1 MLKSRLITAAFL
13 IAGLFIALFYTST
26 LVWSFIALA
35 VMVIGAYEWSRMT
48 QLSAAQTVL
57 HVAASL
63 TIGLLLVYFFNTT
76 YAFSHE
82 LTILFVT
89 GFASFIW
96 LVIVP
101 LVLINNTN
109 ISANKLIASL
119 IGIAL
124 LSAALI
130 AFIGLYQISPF
141 LLLGVF
147 ATVSIADSAA
157 YFSGK
162 QFGKHKLAPSISPGK
177 TWEGVIGGMVAVSLL
192 GLYLNTHL
200 NYGIWLIVGLM
211 FLAILSVMGDL
222 FESKLKRQANL
233 KDSGHILPGHGGIL
247 DRIDGII
254 PTTTLT
260 LFYLYLPLYFSN
272 GLHV

>member
-211 FLAILSVMGDL
+211 FLAILSVIGDL

>member
-1 MLKSRLITAAFL
+1 MLKSRLITAALL

-26 LVWSFIALA
+26 MVWSLIALA
-35 VMVIGAYEWSRMT
+35 VMVIGAYEWSSMT
-48 QLSAAQTVL
+48 QLTAAQTVFYIATFL
-57 HVAASL
+57 SL
-63 TIGLLLVYFFNTT
+63 GLLIVYFFNTT

-82 LTILFVT
+82 MFILFVI
-89 GFASFIW
+89 GFASLIW
-96 LVIVP
+96 LFVVP
-101 LVLINNTN
+101 FVLINDTN
-109 ISANKLIASL
+109 IAANKLIASL
-119 IGIAL
+119 IGITM

-177 TWEGVIGGMVAVSLL
+177 TWEGVIGGLIAVSIL
-192 GLYLNTHL
+192 GFYLNTHL
-200 NYGIWLIVGLM
+200 NYGVWLVIGLM
-211 FLAILSVMGDL
+211 FLAVLSVMGDL

-233 KDSGHILPGHGGIL
+233 KDSGHILPGHGGVL
-247 DRIDGII
+247 DRIDGIV

-260 LFYLYLPLYFSN
+260 LCYLYLPLYFSN